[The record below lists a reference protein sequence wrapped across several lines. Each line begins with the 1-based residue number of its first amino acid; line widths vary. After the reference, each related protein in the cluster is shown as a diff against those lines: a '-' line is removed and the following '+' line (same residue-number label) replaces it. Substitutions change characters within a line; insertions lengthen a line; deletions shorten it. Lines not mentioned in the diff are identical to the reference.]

1 MSTITRTW
9 VAFAAIGVGLIHLAL
24 VIGAPLGLGIVL
36 AVLGLG
42 EFGWGV
48 LTFARDSVPAPR
60 AALVV
65 AIIPVLGWA
74 LLLAVATAAENPA
87 IAEALPFL
95 PLGVATAFELFA
107 AAVLGVHLRRADA
120 PPPPPGLARYLL
132 ALVTGALVAAA
143 LTTAGLAGTQAGR
156 LAAPAGDGPGLFN
169 LPNHGG
175 H

>member
-24 VIGAPLGLGIVL
+24 VIGAPPGLGIVL
-36 AVLGLG
+36 VVLGLT

-65 AIIPVLGWA
+65 AIVPVLGWA
-74 LLLAVATAAENPA
+74 LLLAVATAAQNPA
-87 IAEALPFL
+87 IAEALPLL
-95 PLGVATAFELFA
+95 PLCVATVFELFIA
-107 AAVLGVHLRRADA
+107 VVLAVLARRADA
-120 PPPPPGLARYLL
+120 QPPPPGLARYVLGL
-132 ALVTGALVAAA
+132 AAGALVVAA
-143 LTTAGLAGTQAGR
+143 LTTPALAATEAGR
-156 LAAPAGDGPGLFN
+156 LTVPAGDRSDLFN

>member
-9 VAFAAIGVGLIHLAL
+9 VAFAAVGVGLIHLAL
-24 VIGAPLGLGIVL
+24 VIGAPVGLGIVL
-36 AVLGLG
+36 AVLGLA

-60 AALVV
+60 VALAV

-74 LLLAVATAAENPA
+74 LLLAVATAAESPA
-87 IAEALPFL
+87 IAEALPLL
-95 PLGVATAFELFA
+95 PLLVATGLELFIA
-107 AAVLGVHLRRADA
+107 ALVGVHVRRADA

-132 ALVTGALVAAA
+132 GLAAGALVVAA
-143 LTTAGLAGTQAGR
+143 LTTAALAGTQAG
-156 LAAPAGDGPGLFN
+156 LLTDPAGDRLDPFN
-169 LPNHGG
+169 FPDHGG